1 MTSRRAVRGFTDEPV
16 SREVLERVLS
26 AVAWSPSGSNLQLWN
41 SYALT
46 GALLAEL
53 KTRAEDALQ
62 WPSEMRDMPRPAP
75 CSPNQEITCMRQAR
89 SASTRSRPIGP
100 RLTCTAPRRGLWAH
114 QKGGFYQ
121 DGRFA
126 TLLDVVNHYDTQFNL
141 QLSDTDKKDLIE
153 YLKGI

>member
-1 MTSRRAVRGFTDEPV
+1 
-16 SREVLERVLS
+16 
-26 AVAWSPSGSNLQLWN
+26 
-41 SYALT
+41 
-46 GALLAEL
+46 
-53 KTRAEDALQ
+53 
-62 WPSEMRDMPRPAP
+62 
-75 CSPNQEITCMRQAR
+75 MRQAR

-114 QKGGFYQ
+114 QKGRFYH

-126 TLLDVVNHYDTQFNL
+126 TLLDVVNHSDTQFNL